1 MIVHSKVNWEGSF
14 KEGTGYIHSGR
25 GAYQLDYTYK
35 GRIGD
40 APTTNPEELIS
51 SAHAACY
58 AMALRFSL
66 EKENIDVDHIEVVC
80 KIEAQELK
88 VKGSHL
94 TATIASRQDQNRIRE
109 IAERAKEECPIS
121 MLLNCP
127 ITLDVIFS
135 ESSEVSSYS

>member
-1 MIVHSKVNWEGSF
+1 MKVHSKANWEGTF
-14 KEGTGYIHSGR
+14 KEGTGYVHSGR
-25 GAYQLDYTYK
+25 GAYHLDYTYK

-66 EKENIDVDHIEVVC
+66 EKENINPDQIEVTC
-80 KIEAQELK
+80 EIEAQELK

-94 TATIASRQDQNRIRE
+94 TAIIECKSDHEKIRK
-109 IAERAKEECPIS
+109 IAEEAKGNCPIS
-121 MLLNCP
+121 VLLNCP
-127 ITLDVIFS
+127 ITLDVEFT
-135 ESSEVSSYS
+135 EGGLVSSYS